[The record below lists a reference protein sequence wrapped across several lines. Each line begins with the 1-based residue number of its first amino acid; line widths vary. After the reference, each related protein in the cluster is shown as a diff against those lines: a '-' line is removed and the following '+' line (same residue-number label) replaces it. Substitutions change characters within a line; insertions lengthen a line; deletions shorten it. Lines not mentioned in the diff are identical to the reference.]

1 MSDNNNNSLHKY
13 LIAGLFI
20 LTIGLF
26 TVSSHNKQHSC
37 FKLASQLD
45 TNKIL
50 QFIPKGY
57 LILDTIKGD
66 LNGDT
71 IEDLILILK
80 KNGEDTM
87 YNPSP
92 KRPLCILIGLLDG
105 NYKLV
110 AKNDNVVYKH
120 DEGGMSND
128 EPYDGTGIENGIFT
142 VNHYGGSGVN
152 KWDVQTSFKYSPKDS
167 NWYLYKTVNHDVTL
181 NYNNNDTINTNNPEV
196 TVDSEEDII
205 KTEKDFGKILFE
217 EYDIYKNDD
226 E

>member
-1 MSDNNNNSLHKY
+1 MSNLIKNILHKY
-13 LIAGLFI
+13 FLVLILI
-20 LTIGLF
+20 LTVCVF
-26 TVSSHNKQHSC
+26 TVSSQDVHFTDSKATSTI
-37 FKLASQLD
+37 D
-45 TNKIL
+45 INKIS
-50 QFIPKGY
+50 QFIPAGY
-57 LILDTIKGD
+57 SILDTIKGE
-66 LNGDT
+66 LNGDN

-92 KRPLCILIGLLDG
+92 KRPLCILIGLPDG
-105 NYKLV
+105 NYKLA